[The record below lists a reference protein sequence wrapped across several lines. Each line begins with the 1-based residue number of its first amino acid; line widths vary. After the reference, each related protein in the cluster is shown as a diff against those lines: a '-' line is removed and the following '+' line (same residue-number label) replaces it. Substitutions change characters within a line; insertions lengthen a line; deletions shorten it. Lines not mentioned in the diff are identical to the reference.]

1 MRFLHDVFYANL
13 EDFGLVSE
21 EVESLGFK
29 VKDNKVYIPGGTYFK
44 VTNEVGPNLFP
55 EIEVFGQ
62 RMEFSSDEPIEIT
75 FF

>member
-29 VKDNKVYIPGGTYFK
+29 VKDDKVYIPGGTCFK
-44 VTNEVGPNLFP
+44 VINEVGPNLFP